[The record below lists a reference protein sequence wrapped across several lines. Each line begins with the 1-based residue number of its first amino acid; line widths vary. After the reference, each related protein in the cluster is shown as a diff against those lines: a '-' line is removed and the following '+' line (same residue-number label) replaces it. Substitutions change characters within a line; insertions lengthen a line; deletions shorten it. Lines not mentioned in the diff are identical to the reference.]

1 MLVKDNFRKN
11 ELSLEPGGSV
21 ITAILESGR
30 SLSYDKIKKVDAY
43 CKKLKTDLSVVEILV
58 DNKSIW
64 KRNS

>member
-1 MLVKDNFRKN
+1 MLVKDDFRKN
-11 ELSLEPGGSV
+11 ELSLEPGGSLV
-21 ITAILESGR
+21 TTILKSGR

-43 CKKLKTDLSVVEILV
+43 CAKLKKDQAVVEILV

>member
-1 MLVKDNFRKN
+1 MLVKDEFRKN

-21 ITAILESGR
+21 ITAILQSGR
-30 SLSYDKIKKVDAY
+30 SLTYDKIKKVDAY
-43 CKKLKTDLSVVEILV
+43 CAKLKKDKTVVEIIV